1 MPYYNLINQIS
12 TVPLNSN
19 VGYNNSWVHVENNA
33 NREMFA
39 QASYVTNFDD
49 FSVSLSAGNLNI
61 GSVEIKDGNSNL
73 KADVVDAGEGLNALR
88 VITQN
93 LESTIDDITIG
104 DKQGRCA
111 NVDSTLSALNVKV
124 VNSTPVS
131 LNFAD
136 TANLDAFGRLRVSNP
151 KTVVDAK
158 HLYDKLPFLFNEK
171 IGGTAT
177 STFSANDSMVV
188 MSTNAQ
194 NSYVIRQS
202 RYHFNYQPGKSL
214 QAMFTGKL
222 HPQTGIIKRM
232 GLFQSLSSAPTTPTD
247 GIYLEVTENGPYF
260 KISKT
265 QGIPNSLSVPRS
277 AWNVDKLDGSGI
289 SGVTVDLSAAQI
301 FVIDYEWL
309 SLGRVRFGFIQSG
322 KTYYAHYVNHINDLD
337 RPFITSPNQ
346 PIRYEIVQ
354 TGVTGGSMHHICS
367 TVMIEG
373 GEEDIGKPLTVSDSK
388 VSNVDTNY
396 KALLAVRLKNVAH
409 DSCVV
414 LKSIEVLNE
423 TSNSGLYDVLL
434 NPSYVSTPF
443 VWSNIDSAAVE
454 YATGGATVSG
464 ATSMIRG
471 FIPGG
476 IGGTITSEGKT
487 IQGEIVKI
495 GIDIDDKS
503 DVVVLAAKAFD
514 TNAKVDARGIMNL
527 LERS

>member
-1 MPYYNLINQIS
+1 MAYILTNQVS
-12 TVPLNSN
+12 AKPTNGN
-19 VGYNNSWVHVENNA
+19 VGYNNSWLQVENNA
-33 NREMFA
+33 NRDLFA

-61 GSVEIKDGNSNL
+61 GSVEIKDGNSGA
-73 KADVVDAGEGLNALR
+73 KVDVVADDGVNALR
-88 VITQN
+88 VLSQD
-93 LESTIDDITIG
+93 LESNVDDITIG
-104 DKQGRCA
+104 DKLGRFA
-111 NVDSTLSALNVKV
+111 TVDSATSALNVKLA
-124 VNSTPVS
+124 STPPITY
-131 LNFAD
+131 AD
-136 TANLDAFGRLRVSNP
+136 SSNLDAFGRLRVSNP
-151 KTVVDAK
+151 KTIVDAK
-158 HLYDKLPFLFNEK
+158 HLYDKLPFLFSEK
-171 IGGTAT
+171 IGGSAT

-188 MSTNAQ
+188 MSTNAT
-194 NSYVIRQS
+194 NDYVIRQS

-214 QAMFTGKL
+214 QAFFTGKL
-222 HPQTGIIKRM
+222 HPQTGITKRM
-232 GLFQSLSSAPTTPTD
+232 GLFQSLSSSPTTPSD
-247 GIYLEVTENGPYF
+247 GIYLEVTGDDVYF

-265 QGIPNSLSVPRS
+265 QGIPHSMSFPRS
-277 AWNVDKLDGSGI
+277 DWNVDKLDGTGASGI
-289 SGVTVDLSAAQI
+289 TVHLSAAQI

-309 SLGRVRFGFIQSG
+309 SLGRVRFGFMQSG

-337 RPFITSPNQ
+337 RPYITSPNQ
-346 PIRYEIVQ
+346 PIRYEVVQ
-354 TGVTGGSMHHICS
+354 TGATAGSMHHICS
-367 TVMIEG
+367 TVMVEG
-373 GEEDIGKPLTVSDSK
+373 GEEDLGKPLTVSDSK
-388 VSNVDTNY
+388 VSNIDTNY
-396 KALLAVRLKNVAH
+396 KALLAVRLKNSAH

-443 VWSNIDSAAVE
+443 VWNNVDSAAIQ

-476 IGGTITSEGKT
+476 IGATTSSEGKS

-495 GIDIDDKS
+495 GIDVDDKS
-503 DVVVLAAKAFD
+503 DVIVLAAKAFD